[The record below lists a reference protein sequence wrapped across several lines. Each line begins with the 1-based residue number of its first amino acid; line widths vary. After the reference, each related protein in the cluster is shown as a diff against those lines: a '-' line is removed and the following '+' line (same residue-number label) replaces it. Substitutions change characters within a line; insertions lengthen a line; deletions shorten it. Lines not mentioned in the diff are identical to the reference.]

1 MCPALAQIP
10 QLRLYLRPDGIIN
23 ATEAQWAE
31 ELAPWETEYD
41 KHGKPATL
49 MGKFLNS
56 YLTNRR
62 NKQQKLQRISLLEE
76 DADALGLTDACEQSV
91 TLSHARPLS
100 SVTNMVKFEECDPK
114 KRAEAQARVE
124 WLRALNPSS
133 LTAVKSETGDSS
145 ASSTPTVSSAATT
158 PAATTPAATTP
169 AATTPATVQ
178 EVATA
183 AAQAAVAAL
192 SSGAASTTMPPAG
205 ANGACQRPRIV
216 SNLVP
221 PTAPPANASTQLS
234 TNKAVPSK
242 EKHEAEKERSSKAA
256 ADQRVGARPL
266 RWLLTRVTR
275 RARTSTQRSR

>member
-158 PAATTPAATTP
+158 PAATTPA
-169 AATTPATVQ
+169 TVQ